1 MNKIKNILLF
11 ICSVATALIFSSCEK
26 EAGGLTDNQPPEVLV
41 VEGRFT
47 NDPSFSYIKL
57 SLPVR
62 NQEDEVSPASGAVV
76 NVDDGVNNYVF
87 TESPSEK
94 GVYYTT
100 GSGEAGKKY
109 RLHINYGNK
118 DYYASDTMKQV
129 NAGFSLAYSS
139 IPGTSYFRLLWL
151 YPQYNQTDA
160 FQYEID
166 IIRPD
171 SGDTSRLYYYTLTT
185 IDVSSIFRPVYEQV
199 TFPSGTAIMAKK
211 MSMSDNYETFIRS
224 LLLETQW
231 SGGLFDAQKANPET
245 NLSEGAT
252 GYFSTSYIKSDS
264 VLVK

>member
-1 MNKIKNILLF
+1 MVSAAF
-11 ICSVATALIFSSCEK
+11 IFSSCEK
-26 EAGGLTDNQPPEVLV
+26 EAGDLTDDQPPEVLV

-47 NDPSFSYIKL
+47 NDPGVSYIRL
-57 SLPVR
+57 SRPVG
-62 NQEDEVSPASGAVV
+62 NQGDEAAPVSDAVV
-76 NVDDGVNNYVF
+76 NVDDGINNYVF

-94 GVYYTT
+94 GIYYTT

-109 RLHINYGNK
+109 RLHINYRNK

-129 NAGFSLAYSS
+129 IGSFSLAYES

-151 YPQYNQTDA
+151 YPQYNQTGA
-160 FQYEID
+160 FQYEIE

-171 SGDTSRLYYYTLTT
+171 SGDTSRLYFYTLTT

-199 TFPSGTAIMAKK
+199 IFPSGTVIMAKK

-245 NLSEGAT
+245 DLSEGAT
-252 GYFSTSYIKSDS
+252 GYFSTSYVNFDS